1 MDSTAM
7 TIKSVDQIER
17 LVRMSD
23 GARNGLGLAPNVSQ
37 HSLNRLAWFADDDL
51 VDLFDNYPRER
62 LRVWQ
67 SRANLQKYTDWEPV
81 DTTGITGREMLECL
95 YKGSLWFNF
104 QRIDLVDERYR
115 RVSERLYGEIAQEC
129 RNFSVDFIHSYLL
142 VSSPRAMVYLHLD
155 AYENLLFVIRGGK
168 IFHLYP
174 TAERRMVPLEM
185 LEDICSGSEDFFE
198 YRSEF
203 EQWAKV
209 YTLEPGQFL
218 SWPQH
223 SPHRTRNNDEL
234 SVCLGTFHG
243 TPAGIRRA
251 EQLAADRFFRLN
263 APWLPFAKSL
273 GRMLDAKRFGYR
285 VIRKLGAEAKTPK
298 EPVLARARLSAT
310 APTGVTRIE
319 GDPVVPEFARLAQ

>member
-1 MDSTAM
+1 MNSTEP
-7 TIKSVDQIER
+7 TIESADQIER

-23 GARNGLGLAPNVSQ
+23 GAKNGLGFAPDVSQ
-37 HSLNRLAWFADDDL
+37 HSLNRLAWFADKDL

-67 SRANLQKYTDWEPV
+67 SRGDLQSYTDWEPV
-81 DTTGITGREMLECL
+81 DTTGITGREMLACL
-95 YKGSLWFNF
+95 YRGSLWFNF
-104 QRIDLVDERYR
+104 QRIDLVDGRYR
-115 RVSERLYGEIAQEC
+115 RLSERLYAEIAQEC
-129 RNFSVDFIHSYLL
+129 RDFSVEFVHSYLL

-168 IFHLYP
+168 IFYLYP
-174 TAERRMVPLEM
+174 AAERRMVPLET
-185 LEDICSGSEDFFE
+185 LEDICAGSEDFFE
-198 YRSEF
+198 YRTEF
-203 EQWAKV
+203 EQWAKI

-223 SPHRTRNNDEL
+223 SPHRTRNRDEL

-243 TPAGIRRA
+243 TPAGIRRV

-263 APWLPFAKSL
+263 APRLPFAKSL

-285 VIRKLGAEAKTPK
+285 VLRKLGAEPKPLK
-298 EPVLARARLSAT
+298 EPVFARARLSAT
-310 APTGVTRIE
+310 APTGVARIE
-319 GDPVVPEFARLAQ
+319 GNPVVPEFARLAR

>member
-1 MDSTAM
+1 MDSAGM
-7 TIKSVDQIER
+7 TVKNVDQIER

-23 GARNGLGLAPNVSQ
+23 GAKNGLGLAPNVSQ
-37 HSLNRLAWFADDDL
+37 HSLNRLAWFDDEDL
-51 VDLFDNYPRER
+51 VALFDDYPRER

-67 SRANLQKYTDWEPV
+67 SGGNLQNYTDWEPV
-81 DTTGITGREMLECL
+81 DTTGVTGREMLDCL

-104 QRIDLVDERYR
+104 QRIDLVDEKYR
-115 RVSERLYGEIAQEC
+115 RVSERLYDEIAQQC
-129 RNFSVDFIHSYLL
+129 QGFSVEFIHSYLL
-142 VSSPRAMVYLHLD
+142 VSSPRAMVYLHID

-168 IFHLYP
+168 IFYLYP
-174 TAERRMVPLEM
+174 AAERRMVPLET
-185 LEDICSGSEDFFE
+185 LEDICAGSEDFFE

-243 TPAGIRRA
+243 SPAGIRRA

-263 APWLPFAKSL
+263 APSLPFARSL

-285 VIRKLGAEAKTPK
+285 VIRKLGGEPKIPK
-298 EPVLARARLSAT
+298 EPVFARARLSAS
-310 APTGVTRIE
+310 APTGVIRIE
-319 GDPVVPEFARLAQ
+319 GDPVVPEFARLAR

>member
-1 MDSTAM
+1 MDS
-7 TIKSVDQIER
+7 IKNVDQIDR
-17 LVRMSD
+17 LVRLSD
-23 GARNGLGLAPNVSQ
+23 GAKNGLGLGPDVSQ
-37 HSLNRLAWFADDDL
+37 HSLNRLAWFSDEDL
-51 VDLFDNYPRER
+51 VDLLDDYPRER

-67 SRANLQKYTDWEPV
+67 SRASLQKYTDWEPV
-81 DTTGITGREMLECL
+81 DTTGITGREMLDCL

-115 RVSERLYGEIAQEC
+115 RVSARLYDEIAREC
-129 RNFSVDFIHSYLL
+129 RDFSVDFIHSYLL

-168 IFHLYP
+168 IFYLYP
-174 TAERRMVPLEM
+174 AAERRMVPLETI
-185 LEDICSGSEDFFE
+185 EDICAGSEDFFE

-251 EQLAADRFFRLN
+251 EQLTADRFFRLN
-263 APWLPFAKSL
+263 APWLPFAKSP

-285 VIRKLGAEAKTPK
+285 VIRKLGGEVKTPK
-298 EPVLARARLSAT
+298 APVFARARLCAT
-310 APTGVTRIE
+310 APGGVARID
-319 GDPVVPEFARLAQ
+319 GDPVVPEFARMAR